1 MKRSIRKAW
10 KQNWNT
16 IFPTIDRIHILKWKL
31 KKKHPPH
38 LGVHIVSV
46 EIICKP
52 VFIGTESLVA
62 SVNIQGLGPII
73 IDTAMAIAAL
83 DKGTLGV

>member
-1 MKRSIRKAW
+1 MKRSIRNSW

-16 IFPTIDRIHILKWKL
+16 IFPKIDRIHILKLKL
-31 KKKHPPH
+31 KKMHPPH
-38 LGVHIVSV
+38 LGVHIISV

-73 IDTAMAIAAL
+73 IDTAMAVAAL
-83 DKGTLGV
+83 DKGTLSV

>member
-10 KQNWNT
+10 KHNWST
-16 IFPTIDRIHILKWKL
+16 IFPATDIIHILKWKL

-52 VFIGTESLVA
+52 VLIGTESLVA
-62 SVNIQGLGPII
+62 SVNIQSLGPII
-73 IDTAMAIAAL
+73 IDTAMAVSTL

>member
-1 MKRSIRKAW
+1 MKRIICKSW
-10 KQNWNT
+10 KQKCST
-16 IFPTIDRIHILKWKL
+16 IFPAIARIPTLKWKL

-62 SVNIQGLGPII
+62 SMNIQGPGPVV
-73 IDTAMAIAAL
+73 IDTAMAIAPL
-83 DKGTLGV
+83 DKGTLGM